1 MLGGGEGAWRLWGR
15 ETALRDTAAMDAR
28 RDTFVQIHGTCA
40 TESEPEGRRRT
51 WGDDGWPR
59 SSAARRWRGV
69 WTARGRGGRGRP
81 AQEFGAREGDRGA
94 GSWNRG
100 RQPPPHDRRAGGRVA
115 GERQPE
121 GRVVGREALQGTP
134 SSHLTQ

>member
-1 MLGGGEGAWRLWGR
+1 MELRRPALEGGVDGEGPWRAGQ
-15 ETALRDTAAMDAR
+15 A
-28 RDTFVQIHGTCA
+28 
-40 TESEPEGRRRT
+40 
-51 WGDDGWPR
+51 
-59 SSAARRWRGV
+59 
-69 WTARGRGGRGRP
+69 